1 MNVKKSFHQIVMSL
15 ALCGAIIISAPIA
28 QANQIPSKLATDSRM
43 RIIPYDENNVVTVV
57 GNKMVLTEID
67 FSPTEVI
74 NGVEFGNSLAWETI
88 INKPHPNMLFFKP
101 RISVPIDTNL
111 TVITTKHTYH
121 FRVMANQVNSK
132 ASPTYSIRFTYPQEE
147 MELALAD
154 AMKQEQ
160 KENAMASPHP
170 TDPFD
175 WNWNYAYSACCSR
188 DNVPIKAFDDGEFTY
203 FQFSPHAEIPSI
215 FVVDGQGHESLAATT
230 MKGPYVVVQT
240 VARQFTFRNGK
251 DSASCIF
258 NEHYSA

>member
-1 MNVKKSFHQIVMSL
+1 MNIKKSFHQTVMSL
-15 ALCGAIIISAPIA
+15 ALCGAIIMSAPMA
-28 QANQIPSKLATDSRM
+28 QANQIPHKLATDARM
-43 RIIPYDENNVVTVV
+43 RIVPYDTNNVVTMV
-57 GNKMVLTEID
+57 GSQLVMTGIE
-67 FSPTEVI
+67 FSPSETI
-74 NGVEFGNSLAWETI
+74 NGVEFGDAVAWTSI
-88 INKPHPNMLFFKP
+88 VNKTHTNMLFIKP
-101 RISVPIDTNL
+101 VLRQPLDTNL
-111 TVITTKHTYH
+111 TVITNKYTYH
-121 FRVMANQVNSK
+121 FRLLANQPNSK
-132 ASPTYSIRFTYPQEE
+132 ASPTYSVRFTYPQEE
-147 MELALAD
+147 AEQAIAA

-160 KENAMASPHP
+160 NENAMASPP
-170 TDPFD
+170 TDPFS

-203 FQFSPHAEIPSI
+203 FEFSPHAEIPSI